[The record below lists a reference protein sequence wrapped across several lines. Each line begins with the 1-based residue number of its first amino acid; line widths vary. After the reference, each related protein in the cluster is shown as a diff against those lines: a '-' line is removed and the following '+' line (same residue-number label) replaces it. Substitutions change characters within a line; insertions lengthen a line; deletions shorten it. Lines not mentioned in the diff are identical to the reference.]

1 MKKTLCFL
9 IFPAV
14 FIITR
19 LPLVKEPEQLVSF
32 GLFILLG
39 YVISLPFYFIMN
51 KMRFDPLRSVIAAL
65 ILSAADQL
73 LKIAVY
79 ISDIRV
85 KLIGDFLRIQPTENL
100 NQTAMFNFLGLELDG
115 GFVIIFKIVIIL
127 VLLLIFIKI
136 KNKSPYLW
144 HAFILLLA
152 AGLSNLADSVFWG
165 YTLDYVYFYRL
176 TCYDLKDF
184 YVDTAIGFVLMEII
198 LFYSKKSRAGR

>member
-9 IFPAV
+9 VFPV
-14 FIITR
+14 IFIITR
-19 LPLVKEPEQLVSF
+19 LPLVKEPAQLVSF
-32 GLFILLG
+32 GLFILAG
-39 YVISLPFYFIMN
+39 YGVSLLLYFLLN
-51 KMRFDPLRSVIAAL
+51 KIGFTWIKAFLTAL
-65 ILSAADQL
+65 ILLTADQL

-79 ISDIRV
+79 ISDVNVR
-85 KLIGDFLRIQPTENL
+85 LIGDFLKIQPTENL

-144 HAFILLLA
+144 HAFTLLLA

-198 LFYSKKSRAGR
+198 LKRKEAVK